1 MSYTP
6 LAIQIR
12 DALYAQVRERMSVE
26 LVAVGQIALP
36 DTAFSPV
43 HPELVTGET
52 VGIMYSHTTR
62 ERQAQYWLETSFHF
76 ELQLV
81 AIGTSLLDMQTRI
94 MYLEYAALQALYHDR
109 TLGDVLKTLKA
120 DDSSPLPV
128 AQGQGLLMDGLII
141 PVVCQPAMRQA
152 LPERDES

>member
-1 MSYTP
+1 MTYTP
-6 LAIQIR
+6 LAIRIR
-12 DALYAQVRERMSVE
+12 DALYAQIRERMSVS
-26 LVAVGQIALP
+26 LLAVGQPPLP
-36 DTAFSPV
+36 DTAFLPV

-52 VGIMYSHTTR
+52 VGVIYSHTTR
-62 ERQAQYWLETSFHF
+62 ELQARYWVETGCVF
-76 ELQLV
+76 ELELV
-81 AIGTSLLDMQTRI
+81 AIGTSLLDVQTRI

-109 TLGDVLKTLKA
+109 TLGGLLTTLKA

-141 PVVCQPAMRQA
+141 PVLCQPAVRQA

>member
-26 LVAVGQIALP
+26 LIAVGQIALP
-36 DTAFSPV
+36 DTAFFPV

-62 ERQAQYWLETSFHF
+62 IAQARYWIETGYVF
-76 ELQLV
+76 ELELV
-81 AIGTSLLDMQTRI
+81 AIGTSLMDMQTRS
-94 MYLEYAALQALYHDR
+94 MYLEYAAMQAIYYDR
-109 TLGDVLKTLKA
+109 TLGGLLKTLKA

-141 PVVCQPAMRQA
+141 PVLCEPAMRQA